1 MAGKE
6 GIGPMPFGLRYA
18 RQMSPSRRSVLQ
30 MAAGG
35 GVAMSFRNAFAQ
47 GSATP
52 AAGADIPITG
62 ELVAELTAFDDLM
75 LGAMATWG
83 LPGGQLAIARE
94 DRLVLNRGYGFAS
107 VEDGEPVET
116 DALFRIASSSKPITA
131 VAILKLIDAGEI
143 TLHTPVFPL
152 LAYDLPEGALFDER
166 LDHITVEHLLVHAGG
181 WNSEESFDPQ
191 YLPWPLYAS
200 HTLGE
205 GNPAD
210 AETIVRFMLTQPL
223 DFDPGTQSAYSNFGF
238 NVLGR
243 VIEKVSGQTYE
254 QYVVERVLAP
264 AGITSMAI
272 GGTTLDERLPGE
284 VRYYAPEG
292 LEPRPG
298 VYPES
303 GFVPVG
309 YGSFYLRSLDAHG
322 GWVASAENLVRFALA
337 IDGTKGEALL
347 TPETVTAME
356 TTPRPPAAAAGVGN
370 VEESLGLGW
379 NSVQGDD
386 GYEWSHAG
394 ALEGSNCSWIIR
406 KPDGTTL
413 AFVFNTLPMDFGGFF
428 GELLPSLHE
437 LMDTTIEWPG
447 TDLFS

>member
-1 MAGKE
+1 MHV
-6 GIGPMPFGLRYA
+6 GPRYA
-18 RQMSPSRRSVLQ
+18 RQISTSRRSVLRV
-30 MAAGG
+30 AAGG

-52 AAGADIPITG
+52 AAGEDVPITG
-62 ELVAELTAFDDLM
+62 EPIPELAAFDDLM
-75 LGAMATWG
+75 GQAMATWG
-83 LPGGQLAIARE
+83 IPGGQLAIARE

-107 VEDGEPVET
+107 VEDGEPVT
-116 DALFRIASSSKPITA
+116 PDALFRIASSSKPITA
-131 VAILKLIDAGEI
+131 VAILKLIDENQ
-143 TLHTPVFPL
+143 LSLDTPVFPL
-152 LAYDLPEGALFDER
+152 LAYDLPADAPYDER
-166 LDHITVEHLLVHAGG
+166 LDRITIEHLLVHAGG

-205 GNPAD
+205 DNPAE
-210 AETIVRFMLTQPL
+210 AETIVRFMLTQSL

-254 QYVVERVLAP
+254 DFVIERVLAP

-272 GGTTLDERLPGE
+272 GGTTLEERMPGE
-284 VRYYAPEG
+284 VRYYSPEG
-292 LEPRPG
+292 LERRPG

-322 GWVASAENLVRFALA
+322 GWIASAADLVRFTLA

-347 TPETVTAME
+347 APETVTAME

-379 NSVQGDD
+379 NSVQGDN

-437 LMDTTIEWPG
+437 LLDTTTEWPG
-447 TDLFS
+447 TDLFD